1 MSSVTVGV
9 NHQAETSQY
18 SYVPQ
23 LKIKVTAL
31 NEQDW
36 KLNYALFCNIN
47 AAIARFHR
55 NAQCISKRSDKSDYC
70 RTIDIRWRA

>member
-31 NEQDW
+31 NEQD
-36 KLNYALFCNIN
+36 
-47 AAIARFHR
+47 
-55 NAQCISKRSDKSDYC
+55 
-70 RTIDIRWRA
+70 